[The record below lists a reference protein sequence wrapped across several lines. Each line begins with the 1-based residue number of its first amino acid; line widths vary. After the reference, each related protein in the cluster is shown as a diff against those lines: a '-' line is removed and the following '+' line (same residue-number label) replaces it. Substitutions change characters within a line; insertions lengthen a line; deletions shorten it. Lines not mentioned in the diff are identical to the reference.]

1 MGANISGV
9 SLTLKGGTTVTGST
23 DSAGNKVFSGLTYYS
38 GATLSWA
45 KGTAGA
51 IDWTAGSMSVNI
63 DSTKTVNV
71 ALTPLYALQFEV
83 GQANATVKVTGA
95 VSETV
100 NTDATLKATIYD
112 VPVGSVSYTVTKDGF
127 TTISDVYTV
136 AQTTTVIYTI
146 YAELQRSPKLELV
159 TSGVQGKVLDS
170 SYTYVSMLIVGR
182 GGDYGNN
189 TDSTGAG
196 GGGGVIYAPNIRI
209 TDLPK
214 INITF
219 LTYTSVDD
227 GGSTN
232 FTCYKGQNGV
242 HLNKKDGGQGGQ
254 AASVGTF
261 SVVTAGGNG
270 GGNGGGDGGG
280 DRNPSGGGGSYA
292 NGFNVTGGKGG
303 DGTFSHRGGGSAP
316 GMPGTPA
323 NTTIIPLTS
332 IFNGTGKGG
341 DTSSNWT
348 AGGGGG
354 GGYGNGGNA
363 VKGNYLPPGYGGGGA
378 GVPNSEGGSNYG
390 KGGAG
395 IVCLYYHNDPI

>member
-1 MGANISGV
+1 
-9 SLTLKGGTTVTGST
+9 
-23 DSAGNKVFSGLTYYS
+23 
-38 GATLSWA
+38 
-45 KGTAGA
+45 
-51 IDWTAGSMSVNI
+51 MSNCVEKKRIN
-63 DSTKTVNV
+63 SF
-71 ALTPLYALQFEV
+71 YLQT
-83 GQANATVKVTGA
+83 NAA
-95 VSETV
+95 
-100 NTDATLKATIYD
+100 D
-112 VPVGSVSYTVTKDGF
+112 
-127 TTISDVYTV
+127 
-136 AQTTTVIYTI
+136 YTI
-146 YAELQRSPKLELV
+146 QVPLTKLPKLELI
-159 TSGVQGKVLDS
+159 TSGIKDKVLDS
-170 SYTYVSMLIVGR
+170 AYTYVSMLIVGM

-232 FTCYKGQNGV
+232 FTCYKGQNGEPYDW
-242 HLNKKDGGQGGQ
+242 KKGGQGGQ

-270 GGNGGGDGGG
+270 GGNGGYTFYPG
-280 DRNPSGGGGSYA
+280 GGGGSKA
-292 NGFNVTGGKGG
+292 ETLKEIGGAGG
-303 DGTFSHRGGGSAP
+303 DGTFSHRAGRGSIGSGIAGGLGGSP
-316 GMPGTPA
+316 S
-323 NTTIIPLTS
+323 NTQIIPLTS

-341 DTSSNWT
+341 DASESING
-348 AGGGGG
+348 GGGGG

-363 VKGNYLPPGYGGGGA
+363 VIGNYLPPGYGGGGA

-390 KGGAG
+390 KGGTG

>member
-1 MGANISGV
+1 MGVNYSGV
-9 SLTLKGGTTVTGST
+9 KLTLVSNGTTYNGTT
-23 DSAGNKVFSGLTYYS
+23 DSSGNYVFSNLAYAAS
-38 GATLSWA
+38 AQLSWRTDGGPYPA
-45 KGTAGA
+45 HTES
-51 IDWTAGSMSVNI
+51 SMNITI

-71 ALTPLYALQFEV
+71 TLTPLYALQFEV
-83 GQANATVKVTGA
+83 GQANATVKVTGV
-95 VSETV
+95 VSQTV

-159 TSGVQGKVLDS
+159 TSSVQGKVLDS
-170 SYTYVSMLIVGR
+170 SYTYVSILIVGR

-227 GGSTN
+227 GGLTN
-232 FTCYKGQNGV
+232 FTCYKGQ
-242 HLNKKDGGQGGQ
+242 DGGKFNDKNGGNGGQ
-254 AASVGTF
+254 AASVGSF

-270 GGNGGGDGGG
+270 GGNGGYRYYPG
-280 DRNPSGGGGSYA
+280 GGGGSSSDA
-292 NGFNVTGGKGG
+292 GAGATAGAGG
-303 DGTFSHRGGGSAP
+303 DGPFSHKGGNYAGGA
-316 GMPGTPA
+316 PGTPT
-323 NTTIIPLTS
+323 NTTTIPLTS

-341 DTSSNWT
+341 QGGGGIND
-348 AGGGGG
+348 GGGGG

-390 KGGAG
+390 KGGTG

>member
-1 MGANISGV
+1 MCFITELSLIRVNILIISIRQAKMV
-9 SLTLKGGTTVTGST
+9 FKYFFLVFSSKTVTG
-23 DSAGNKVFSGLTYYS
+23 TY
-38 GATLSWA
+38 
-45 KGTAGA
+45 
-51 IDWTAGSMSVNI
+51 
-63 DSTKTVNV
+63 
-71 ALTPLYALQFEV
+71 
-83 GQANATVKVTGA
+83 
-95 VSETV
+95 
-100 NTDATLKATIYD
+100 
-112 VPVGSVSYTVTKDGF
+112 SVSASVTD
-127 TTISDVYTV
+127 TSQTIQVPLTK
-136 AQTTTVIYTI
+136 
-146 YAELQRSPKLELV
+146 LPKLELV

-170 SYTYVSMLIVGR
+170 SYTYVSILVVGR
-182 GGDYGNN
+182 GGDYGNF

-196 GGGGVIYAPNIRI
+196 GGGGVIYAPNIHI

-227 GGSTN
+227 GGLTN
-232 FTCYKGQNGV
+232 FTCYKGQNGE

-270 GGNGGGDGGG
+270 GGNGGGNH
-280 DRNPSGGGGSYA
+280 NPSGGGGSYA

-341 DTSSNWT
+341 DTSSSPT

-390 KGGAG
+390 KGGTG